1 MAIFAYLI
9 TQILKQGSIVKHKMG
24 FIVSETMDPIV
35 TQLQA
40 IYALL
45 MMVLT

>member
-9 TQILKQGSIVKHKMG
+9 TKILKQESIVKHKMG
-24 FIVSETMDPIV
+24 SIVSEIMDPIV
-35 TQLQA
+35 TQLRA

-45 MMVLT
+45 MMELT